1 MLKFDFLSWMCR
13 RTNISFNK
21 LLDSFFTARYCLRT
35 FYINQTVFVQTYQ
48 DKKAGFVKTYVIFFS
63 ISKPLFFMESLKV
76 TYPNDGL
83 LAPHNLTIDDV
94 IGRYQ
99 IIWQFKACTDSN
111 LSGNLLKEKNVLAL
125 FNSEIINTHHLPT
138 IQMDFVF
145 TQKYFQQTI
154 YVEF

>member
-1 MLKFDFLSWMCR
+1 
-13 RTNISFNK
+13 
-21 LLDSFFTARYCLRT
+21 
-35 FYINQTVFVQTYQ
+35 
-48 DKKAGFVKTYVIFFS
+48 
-63 ISKPLFFMESLKV
+63 MESLKV

-154 YVEF
+154 YVKL